1 MKKTTPAKSK
11 PATKP
16 LAATKA
22 KPLVKAPPVAKPAAA
37 AKKVPAKKPLALVS
51 KPASAKAPA
60 PAPAKVVKP
69 ATKVQAKPAAK
80 PVAKPNKTLIKKL
93 SAKPSVADRS
103 LRIFQIYYQPEQR
116 EQLDPTFEPYN
127 NEGDT
132 SPLLEF
138 NVFQK
143 LVQSELVQG
152 ADLWGALSWK
162 FTQKTELSGA
172 SLRQT
177 IADNPG
183 YDVYF
188 CNPYP
193 DLESQYHNLW
203 LQGEVSHPDFITLC
217 QAFFEAADL
226 DPAAITS
233 FAPSQQFAASN
244 YFVATPKFWR
254 SYIEFV
260 TSTIAK
266 AEARL
271 PDSAKDML
279 YSPSADRIG
288 AHAGASYLPFIV
300 ERLFGLFLAEQGK
313 TFKAFKY
320 PLPAKEEALNVH
332 LKLLRQMKDLAIKSK
347 SLWLATCWVNY
358 RNLYMSNNYGA
369 QWCRRHLKNITPTD
383 FKFLQS

>member
-1 MKKTTPAKSK
+1 MKKNTPAKKTTVAAKPTRPPAPAAKKLATKKIAATKVAAEIVTAKKMLPSASKAVPVKATKPVAKPIAK
-11 PATKP
+11 PATP
-16 LAATKA
+16 LIA
-22 KPLVKAPPVAKPAAA
+22 KPTQKQIKKLTAKPAAA
-37 AKKVPAKKPLALVS
+37 GH
-51 KPASAKAPA
+51 
-60 PAPAKVVKP
+60 
-69 ATKVQAKPAAK
+69 Q
-80 PVAKPNKTLIKKL
+80 
-93 SAKPSVADRS
+93 

-116 EQLDPTFEPYN
+116 EQLEPTFEPYN
-127 NEGDT
+127 NEGDR

-143 LVQSELVQG
+143 LAKSELVQG

-162 FTQKTELSGA
+162 FAQKTELSGA

-183 YDVYF
+183 YDVYY

-193 DLESQYHNLW
+193 ELESQYHNLW
-203 LQGEVSHPDFITLC
+203 LQGEVSHPDFLTLC

-226 DPAAITS
+226 DPAAINAFT
-233 FAPSQQFAASN
+233 PSQHFAASN
-244 YFVATPKFWR
+244 YFVASPKFWR